1 MVKNVLYIAQKYFPK
16 QIEWL
21 VQVGELS
28 LQKCRV
34 QYGDIDKLACAGSYK
49 NADTRFKATTFH
61 QCISASRQVPPK
73 IIHKD

>member
-1 MVKNVLYIAQKYFPK
+1 MINYRSVMVPLIADGDFFLYIAQKYFPK

-61 QCISASRQVPPK
+61 
-73 IIHKD
+73 